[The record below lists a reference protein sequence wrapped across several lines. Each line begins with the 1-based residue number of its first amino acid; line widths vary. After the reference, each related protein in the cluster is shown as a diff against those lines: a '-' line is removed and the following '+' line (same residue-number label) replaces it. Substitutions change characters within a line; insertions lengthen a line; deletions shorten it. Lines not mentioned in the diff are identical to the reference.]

1 MFPCA
6 VIAVTILQ
14 IRDACIPTSPDNPAY
29 FGNIR
34 FKGILV
40 DGPALHCRAIVVYG
54 LWGIE
59 EQVGNLRALL
69 YSQADERIDSE
80 LCRKSV
86 ILGGYLLAGQQ
97 QGIQFLYE
105 SRVEVEKCLVKLVQE
120 NSRILF

>member
-6 VIAVTILQ
+6 VIAVTKLQ

-40 DGPALHCRAIVVYG
+40 DGPALHCRAIVVDS

-69 YSQADERIDSE
+69 YSQAYERIDSE

-105 SRVEVEKCLVKLVQE
+105 SRVKVEKCLVKLAG
-120 NSRILF
+120 SSAI

>member
-40 DGPALHCRAIVVYG
+40 YGSVFHCRAIVVDS

-69 YSQADERIDSE
+69 YSQAYERIDSE

-105 SRVEVEKCLVKLVQE
+105 SRVEVEKCLVKLVKE